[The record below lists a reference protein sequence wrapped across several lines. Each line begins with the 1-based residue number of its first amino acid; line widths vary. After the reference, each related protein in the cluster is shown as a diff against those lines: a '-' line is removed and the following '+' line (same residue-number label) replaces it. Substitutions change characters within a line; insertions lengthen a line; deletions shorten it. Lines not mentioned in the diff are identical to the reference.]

1 MAGAGGGA
9 AYKGYQKL
17 DNSMSQGLQK
27 WGGIKAQENA
37 AEKLADERAGVRDQN
52 RKDDWMKNH
61 QWEDL
66 ENEITGYETF
76 DDTSRVLFNDVRN
89 QTTDLH
95 RQATELRNSGKT
107 LEADQVW
114 NKYLKTRGAF
124 KEFAKIQPV
133 LAEHNKNFKKDFE
146 AGKVS
151 AVDDDYLS
159 FIQAQENIDY
169 KPKVV
174 DGTLLYDVLFKDKD
188 GKTLDVKT
196 MSHADIVKNKYSYIP
211 RNEMLGKDGLVT
223 NILSSIGKRT
233 YDEIKGDYKYSFQ
246 EWDDKSIA
254 MVDSYAD
261 GLMESDRTM
270 SDLYYQATGEKK
282 FGNIKY
288 RRRGKQDD
296 FTDAD
301 KTIVK
306 DWIKKQVEGGYDT
319 KNTKDARD
327 MTVTEK
333 KREGALGRSVTRRG
347 QNLRKSGSGNG
358 LMYTKGDIKLE
369 NGKNAK
375 SFAVEKGFG
384 IDRVMKD
391 AFGKPTKINNKFNT
405 AIVSE
410 DGKVYLSNGEDRL
423 EINDTEQAYIANKL
437 GFKTVDEFRKMA
449 GVKQPAT
456 PNDFTPPSS
465 NKK

>member
-1 MAGAGGGA
+1 MAEVSGGA

-37 AEKLADERAGVRDQN
+37 AKKLADERAVVRDQK
-52 RKDDWMKNH
+52 RKDDWMKTH

-89 QTTDLH
+89 QTVDLH

-107 LEADQVW
+107 LEAEQVW
-114 NKYLKTRGAF
+114 NKYLKTKGAF

-133 LAEHNKNFKKDFE
+133 LAEHNKKFVEDFE

-159 FIQAQENIDY
+159 FVQAQENIDY

-174 DGTLLYDVLFKDKD
+174 DGTLTYDVLFKDKD
-188 GKTLDVKT
+188 GNTLDVKE

-211 RNEMLGKDGLVT
+211 KNEMLGKGGLVT
-223 NILSSIGKRT
+223 NILSSIGTRT
-233 YDEIKGDYKYSFQ
+233 FDEIKGDYKYTFQ
-246 EWDDKSIA
+246 QWDDKSIA
-254 MVDSYAD
+254 MVDSYVD

-270 SDLYYQATGEKK
+270 SDLYYQATGKKK

-288 RRRGKQDD
+288 RRRGEQDD
-296 FTDAD
+296 FTDD
-301 KTIVK
+301 DRTIVK

-319 KNTKDARD
+319 KETTEARK
-327 MTVTEK
+327 MTVSEK
-333 KREGALGRSVTRRG
+333 KREGVLGRATSRANAKRR
-347 QNLRKSGSGNG
+347 SGSGDG
-358 LMYTKGDIKLE
+358 LDYTKGDTVLD
-369 NGKNAK
+369 NGKKAK
-375 SFAVEKGFG
+375 TFAVSKGFG
-384 IDRVMKD
+384 LDRVIKD
-391 AFGKPTKINNKFNT
+391 DFGKATKITNKFNT

-410 DGKVYLSNGEDRL
+410 DGDVFLSNGQDNL
-423 EINDTEQAYIANKL
+423 KVNDTEQVYIANKL

-449 GVKQPAT
+449 GVKQPPKT
-456 PNDFTPPSS
+456 NSLIPPSA
-465 NKK
+465 NN